1 MKQKQ
6 NILKSKTTAFQTER
20 FWALL
25 QARLRVII
33 HNNYVPDF
41 FMEIFRFHV
50 TFSKNL
56 NLILKI
62 QIQIYSKRISS
73 ITEHSSCS
81 FGMTY
86 MEILLSDT
94 WKFH

>member
-6 NILKSKTTAFQTER
+6 NILKSKTTAPQTER
-20 FWALL
+20 FCALL

-41 FMEIFRFHV
+41 FMEIFRKLIFRFHV

-73 ITEHSSCS
+73 ITEH
-81 FGMTY
+81 
-86 MEILLSDT
+86 
-94 WKFH
+94 